1 MDRLKGRDF
10 LRVADWSGDEL
21 LAVLDLADELK
32 AEHREYRERPRL
44 PGRALGLVFDKP
56 SLRTRVSFE
65 VAIAQLGGYPVHL
78 GGTEVGFGERESMRE
93 MGIVLSRYL
102 DAIVVRT
109 FSHSLVEELAA
120 SASIPVVNGLTD
132 SSHPLQALAE
142 AQTIRERFGRFEGV
156 RVAWVGDGNNV
167 CASLMVICAKLGMEI
182 AVATPAGYE
191 PEGAAVEAARAAGGD
206 PQMVGDP
213 REAVRGAQAIV
224 TDAWASMGQEGER
237 EQRIRE
243 FGEFQVNAALVGEAA
258 HDAVV
263 LHCLPAHVG
272 EEITEDV
279 LYGDRSAAFDE
290 AANRLHTEKAL
301 LALIVE

>member
-1 MDRLKGRDF
+1 MNGLQGRDF

-21 LAVLDLADELK
+21 TELLNLADRLK
-32 AEHREYRERPRL
+32 AEHRDYVEHRLL

-78 GGTEVGFGERESMRE
+78 GGEEVGFGQRESARE

-109 FSHSLVEELAA
+109 FSQVLVDELAA

-132 SSHPLQALAE
+132 SSHPLQALAD
-142 AQTIRERFGRFEGV
+142 AMTIRERLGAFEGV
-156 RVAWVGDGNNV
+156 RVGWVGDGNNV

-182 AVATPAGYE
+182 AVATPEGYE
-191 PEGAAVEAARAAGGD
+191 PKDEAVEAARAAGGA
-206 PQMVGDP
+206 PELVGDP
-213 REAVRGAQAIV
+213 REAVRGAQAV
-224 TDAWASMGQEGER
+224 CTDVWTSMGQEPER
-237 EQRIRE
+237 ERRLRD
-243 FGEFQVNAALVGEAA
+243 FDGYQVNAALLAA
-258 HDAVV
+258 APDAIV

-272 EEITEDV
+272 EEIAEDV
-279 LYGDRSAAFDE
+279 LYGPRSAAWDE

-301 LALIVE
+301 LTLIVE

>member
-1 MDRLKGRDF
+1 MGLKGRDF
-10 LRVADWSGDEL
+10 LRVADWSGEEITEL
-21 LAVLDLADELK
+21 LDLADELK
-32 AEHREYRERPRL
+32 MEHREYREQPRL

-78 GGTEVGFGERESMRE
+78 GGNEVGFGERESMRE

-109 FSHSLVEELAA
+109 FSQALVDELAA

-132 SSHPLQALAE
+132 SSHPLQALAD
-142 AQTIRERFGRFEGV
+142 AMTIRERHGRFDGV

-167 CASLMVICAKLGMEI
+167 CASLMVICAKLAMQI
-182 AVATPAGYE
+182 AVATPDGYE
-191 PEGAAVEAARAAGGD
+191 PQAAALEAARASGGSPLLGTD
-206 PQMVGDP
+206 SH
-213 REAVRGAQAIV
+213 EAVRDAQVVV
-224 TDAWASMGQEGER
+224 TDAWASMGQEAEH
-237 EQRIRE
+237 EQRIKV
-243 FGEFQVNAALVGEAA
+243 FADYQVNAALVGEAA
-258 HDAVV
+258 PDAIV

-272 EEITEDV
+272 EEITEEV
-279 LYGDRSAAFDE
+279 LYSDQSAAFDE

>member
-1 MDRLKGRDF
+1 MGLKGRDF
-10 LRVADWSGDEL
+10 LRVADWSGEEITEL
-21 LAVLDLADELK
+21 LDLADELK
-32 AEHREYRERPRL
+32 TEHREYRERPRL

-78 GGTEVGFGERESMRE
+78 GGNEVGFGERESMRE

-109 FSHSLVEELAA
+109 FSQALVDELAA

-132 SSHPLQALAE
+132 SSHPLQALAD
-142 AQTIRERFGRFEGV
+142 AMTIRERHGRFEGV

-182 AVATPAGYE
+182 AVATPDGYE
-191 PEGAAVEAARAAGGD
+191 PETAALEAARAAGGAPLLGTD
-206 PQMVGDP
+206 PQ
-213 REAVRGAQAIV
+213 EAVRDAQVVV
-224 TDAWASMGQEGER
+224 TDAWASMGQEAEH
-237 EQRIRE
+237 EQRIKV
-243 FGEFQVNAALVGEAA
+243 FADYQVNAALVGEAA
-258 HDAVV
+258 PDAIV

-272 EEITEDV
+272 EEITEEV
-279 LYGDRSAAFDE
+279 LYSDQSAAFDE

>member
-1 MDRLKGRDF
+1 MSGLQGRDF
-10 LRVADWSGDEL
+10 LRVADWSSEEL
-21 LAVLDLADELK
+21 VELLDLADELK
-32 AEHREYRERPRL
+32 TEHREYRELPRL

-78 GGTEVGFGERESMRE
+78 GGNEVGFGERESMRE

-109 FSHSLVEELAA
+109 FSHAIVEELAA

-142 AQTIRERFGRFEGV
+142 AQTIRERLGSFEGV

-182 AVATPAGYE
+182 AVATPEGYE
-191 PEGAAVEAARAAGGD
+191 PEAAAVEAARAAGGN
-206 PQMVGDP
+206 PQVVGDAH
-213 REAVRGAQAIV
+213 EAVRAARVIV
-224 TDAWASMGQEGER
+224 TDVWASMGQEGER
-237 EQRIRE
+237 AKRLED
-243 FGEFQVNAALVGEAA
+243 FADYQVNSALVGEAA
-258 HDAVV
+258 ADAIV

-279 LYGDRSAAFDE
+279 LYGDQSAAFDE